1 MRTPSFVAVAAATF
15 LGVFCGFAGEPE
27 SLENTFCVPPTSAKP
42 TIWWYWGESV
52 TTNRG
57 IILDLESLKRVGF
70 GGVVIY
76 EQVFA
81 DAPDA
86 FKSLSPEWLAR
97 ARFAGA
103 ECARL
108 GMTLE
113 INAGSGYV
121 AGGPW
126 ITPAL
131 GMQRLVSS
139 EWQVE
144 GGRKFSG
151 VLPQPPTKLDF
162 YRDVAVL
169 AVPAPAGDDLQGS
182 SPVLTSTPPMHNL
195 GRMFD
200 HAERDQVAIPPGP
213 ADQPTLIQMDY
224 GHPFTARGLSYTI
237 NPVSK
242 ALVLVTQ
249 QPGGWSDDPAK
260 VMHYVIP
267 PVGQLEPVEYIQRTS
282 SVGDSARYSNW

>member
-1 MRTPSFVAVAAATF
+1 MKGRIYLDLKRYLVLVAAATF
-15 LGVFCGFAGEPE
+15 LGVLCGFAGEPD
-27 SLENTFCVPPTSAKP
+27 SLENAFLVPPASAKP
-42 TIWWYWGESV
+42 TIWWFWGESV
-52 TTNRG
+52 TTDHG
-57 IILDLESLKRVGF
+57 ITLDLEALKRVGF

-86 FKSLSPEWLAR
+86 LKSLSPEWLAR
-97 ARFAGA
+97 VKFAAA

-113 INAGSGYV
+113 VNACSGYV

-139 EWQVE
+139 ELQVD

-151 VLPQPPTKLDF
+151 VLPQPPTKLDY

-169 AVPAPAGDDLQGS
+169 AFPAPAGDDTHRAPPTLESTPAIHGLKRYVRSIGAMEGGDSPRTCGPAGVGPDGLWPSVYGPRLELRDQPHLQGS
-182 SPVLTSTPPMHNL
+182 RPLSPSSRGIGATTPP
-195 GRMFD
+195 R
-200 HAERDQVAIPPGP
+200 
-213 ADQPTLIQMDY
+213 
-224 GHPFTARGLSYTI
+224 
-237 NPVSK
+237 
-242 ALVLVTQ
+242 
-249 QPGGWSDDPAK
+249 
-260 VMHYVIP
+260 
-267 PVGQLEPVEYIQRTS
+267 
-282 SVGDSARYSNW
+282 